1 MSKSVIDIINKLD
14 YSIIAD
20 HRKDLLKPLHEYVI
34 FKVKQKVE
42 ANLNFICTH
51 NSRRSQIAQVWAKI
65 MSDYYGFNI
74 NCFSGGTITTEC
86 NKRTIASFGRMGFMI
101 KNPGGENPHYE
112 LTYHEKKKPII
123 VFSKAYDDAI
133 NPRNNFAAIMNFVI
147 FPVFFLSG
155 SLYPVSKLPD
165 PLGILAK
172 LNPYTYGVDL
182 LKHSINIPM
191 GGIADFTIVN
201 NVVYLS
207 AFTILSFF
215 ISSWRFS
222 DEKITSK
229 WFPRAKI

>member
-34 FKVKQKVE
+34 FKAKQKVE

-86 NKRTIASFGRMGFMI
+86 NKRTIASFERMGFMI
-101 KNPGGENPHYE
+101 NNPGGENPHYE

-133 NPRNNFAAIMNFVI
+133 NPRNNFAAIMTCTNADENCPLI
-147 FPVFFLSG
+147 PGSEKRISLPYEDPKVFDNSTQESEKYDER
-155 SLYPVSKLPD
+155 SLQIAREMKYVFNNE
-165 PLGILAK
+165 
-172 LNPYTYGVDL
+172 LN
-182 LKHSINIPM
+182 
-191 GGIADFTIVN
+191 
-201 NVVYLS
+201 
-207 AFTILSFF
+207 
-215 ISSWRFS
+215 
-222 DEKITSK
+222 
-229 WFPRAKI
+229 